1 MAVTGTSVRIAPLP
15 PIFFVEKKE
24 MNRRDF
30 LKMLGLGGLGVV
42 AEAINSKLPQ
52 SSGGGDKPPE
62 LEIKT
67 VDISNSEKTVEIIS
81 EPERYWEKP
90 KSQEEINW
98 QMGNVISSGS
108 ATYYTFPAFGS
119 VINLEENVPFNGKLW
134 KVD

>member
-1 MAVTGTSVRIAPLP
+1 
-15 PIFFVEKKE
+15 

-30 LKMLGLGGLGVV
+30 LRMIGLGGLGVV
-42 AEAINSKLPQ
+42 AEEVVSKLPQ
-52 SSGGGDKPPE
+52 PSSGGNKPPE
-62 LEIKT
+62 LEIKA
-67 VDISNSEKTVEIIS
+67 VDISNDEETLEIIS

-98 QMGNVISSGS
+98 QMGKYISSGS
-108 ATYYTFPAFGS
+108 VTCYTFPAFGS